1 MLSETYQMG
10 KQKIMRKGPGLE
22 SKMDDR
28 AKIRKNNLENHLKG
42 ERQRRLQCS
51 QVSNRHG

>member
-51 QVSNRHG
+51 QVSN